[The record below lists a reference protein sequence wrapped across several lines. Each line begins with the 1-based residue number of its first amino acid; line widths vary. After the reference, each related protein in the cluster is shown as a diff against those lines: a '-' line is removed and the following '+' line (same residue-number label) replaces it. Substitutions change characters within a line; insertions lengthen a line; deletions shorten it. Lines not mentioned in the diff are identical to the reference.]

1 MRRLDELSLQYPFY
15 GSRQMRR
22 HLRREGAQVGR
33 HRIPRL
39 MRLLGLKTI
48 YPKPRT
54 STARS
59 EHRVYP
65 YLLRGLKIDE
75 PHQVWCADITY
86 IPVYKG
92 YLYLVAVI
100 NTLDSEFCVE
110 ALERAL
116 SQGVPTIFNTDQGA
130 QFTSRVFTE
139 RVQASGEPG
148 PPQSPSAS
156 SCPCIFSTSPD
167 GLCLPPQVLDD
178 PALFLSRFDPPMI
191 GLTSVT
197 HLTENREILR
207 SIVGGNTIFVV
218 HVEQISVLG
227 FGNLDLACLA
237 TPLPF
242 LFDRS
247 GNMRPTCDVAS

>member
-1 MRRLDELSLQYPFY
+1 MRDTFRGSPENLVLMRRLDELSLQYPFY

-22 HLRREGAQVGR
+22 HLRCEGAQVGR
-33 HRIPRL
+33 HRIRRL
-39 MRLLGLKTI
+39 KRLLGLKTI

-92 YLYLVAVI
+92 YLYLVAVMDWASRYVLSWRLS

-130 QFTSRVFTE
+130 QFTTRVFTE
-139 RVQASGEPG
+139 RVQASGARCSMDGRGRCLDNVFIERLWRSLKYEAVYLRERVDGFEASRVIGEWMEFYNGERPH
-148 PPQSPSAS
+148 SALGGRT
-156 SCPCIFSTSPD
+156 P
-167 GLCLPPQVLDD
+167 
-178 PALFLSRFDPPMI
+178 
-191 GLTSVT
+191 
-197 HLTENREILR
+197 REAHHGR
-207 SIVGGNTIFVV
+207 
-218 HVEQISVLG
+218 E
-227 FGNLDLACLA
+227 AA
-237 TPLPF
+237 
-242 LFDRS
+242 
-247 GNMRPTCDVAS
+247 